1 MVAVMTGLID
11 PFGRR
16 IDYVRIS
23 VTDRC
28 DLRCTYCMAERQT
41 FLPRAEML
49 SIAEL
54 DRLCSIFV
62 GLGTR
67 RLRLSGGEPL
77 IRKGFMDLVAGVSR
91 HLGYGLD
98 ELTLTTN
105 GTRLPGMADDLARHG
120 IRRINVSLDT
130 LDPDAYRRIT
140 RGGDLGQVLA
150 GLDAA
155 QAGGLS
161 VKINTVALK
170 SDNADALPDI
180 IAWAHGRGL
189 QISLIETMP
198 LGWIEADRTDQ
209 FLPLSEVRS
218 ALEAHWTLTPLAH
231 RTGGPAR
238 YVQIAETGGTLGFIT
253 PLTHGFCETC
263 NRVRLTCTGRLVLC
277 LGKEDGIELRDLLRA
292 HPHDDEP
299 IAAAIR
305 AAITTKPRAHDFN
318 RAALVGSP
326 AVARPMSMTGG

>member
-1 MVAVMTGLID
+1 MVAAMMGLID

-41 FLPRAEML
+41 FLPRAEVL

-77 IRKGFMDLVAGVSR
+77 IRKGFIELVARVSR
-91 HLGYGLD
+91 HIGSGLD

-105 GTRLPGMADDLARHG
+105 GTRLEAMADDLARHG

-140 RGGDLGQVLA
+140 RGGNLAQVMA

-155 QAGGLS
+155 QAAGLA

-170 SDNADALPDI
+170 TDNADALPDI
-180 IAWAHGRGL
+180 IAWAHGRDM

-218 ALEAHWTLTPLAH
+218 VLEARWTLTPLAH

-238 YVQIAETGGTLGFIT
+238 YVQVAQTGGTLGFIT

-277 LGKEDGIELRDLLRA
+277 LGQEDGIELRDLLRA
-292 HPHDDEP
+292 YPHDDEP

-305 AAITTKPRAHDFN
+305 AAVTAKPRAHDFN
-318 RAALVGSP
+318 RALTGAT